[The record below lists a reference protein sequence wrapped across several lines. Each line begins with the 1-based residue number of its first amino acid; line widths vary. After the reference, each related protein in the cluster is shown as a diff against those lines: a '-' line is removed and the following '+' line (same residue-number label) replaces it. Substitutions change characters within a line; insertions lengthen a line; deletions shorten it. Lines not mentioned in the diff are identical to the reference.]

1 MGEGTFFENED
12 TSGGN
17 VIFEAI
23 LKQKYN
29 IKTTPQTLSKWRL
42 KLSTPR
48 GRNQIIFDHF
58 KPDGNLWQPL
68 Q

>member
-23 LKQKYN
+23 SKQKFAVFRDCFFEKIMCEGSVGEGN
-29 IKTTPQTLSKWRL
+29 FRCLNSRTLS
-42 KLSTPR
+42 
-48 GRNQIIFDHF
+48 H
-58 KPDGNLWQPL
+58 
-68 Q
+68 